1 MRSALRSLR
10 AFAGLAAA
18 VARANLGSA
27 RPFKATVVLTERCD
41 CRCEICGIWRKPK
54 APEPTPD
61 DVARFLRGAPS
72 VRWLN
77 LTGGEIFLRDDV
89 EAVCEAAVAA
99 QPLLAVL
106 DFPTTGQR
114 TERIVAAVDRIA
126 RLGVPRFFVT
136 VSVEGPP
143 ALHDRLR
150 GREGAFERALT
161 TYAALRGRRD
171 VAAFLGLTLS
181 DRNEGA
187 LEATFSAL
195 AARLPRFSE
204 REVHVNVATTSGHYY
219 DNLGAGVRKPAA
231 PHAAVRRVLRRRRA
245 RLAPTDVLESAYL
258 ALVSRHVRTGRS
270 PVPCRSLFTSVF
282 VGGDGVLRPCTVF
295 DRALGRAYERPLD
308 ELLATPEAEAARR
321 DVAADRCPGC
331 WSPCE
336 AYQTLLAHLPRL
348 LVER

>member
-187 LEATFSAL
+187 LEATFPALFELSLEHRDALLSPGDARVASLFASHFVEESKARADIRRSSA
-195 AARLPRFSE
+195 ACPRASSRSRSRASCVRSCRAIARPTSRSSRSRLPGSRPT
-204 REVHVNVATTSGHYY
+204 R
-219 DNLGAGVRKPAA
+219 AA
-231 PHAAVRRVLRRRRA
+231 S
-245 RLAPTDVLESAYL
+245 T
-258 ALVSRHVRTGRS
+258 
-270 PVPCRSLFTSVF
+270 
-282 VGGDGVLRPCTVF
+282 
-295 DRALGRAYERPLD
+295 
-308 ELLATPEAEAARR
+308 
-321 DVAADRCPGC
+321 
-331 WSPCE
+331 
-336 AYQTLLAHLPRL
+336 
-348 LVER
+348 